1 MVTFSKTFS
10 ELSESINTI
19 SKAITQVADVVSEE
33 SNNIE
38 AIAGSNDNIATEVSE
53 IQSIILQ
60 SLENVCIVK
69 ETQ

>member
-19 SKAITQVADVVSEE
+19 SKAITQVTDVVSEE